1 MNFLAPVVLNIRD
14 NQIYDLSDPKVAEH
28 LQIAD
33 IMKTMDNR
41 IVVDEE
47 TLKQFSSDS
56 KLQNALAIFRQKFR
70 EKNQRMANANPKA

>member
-1 MNFLAPVVLNIRD
+1 MENPMNFLAPVVLNIRD
-14 NQIYDLSDPKVAEH
+14 NQIYDLSNPKVSEKI
-28 LQIAD
+28 QIAD

-56 KLQNALAIFRQKFR
+56 RLQSTLSRFRQKMR
-70 EKNQRMANANPKA
+70 QKTQATT